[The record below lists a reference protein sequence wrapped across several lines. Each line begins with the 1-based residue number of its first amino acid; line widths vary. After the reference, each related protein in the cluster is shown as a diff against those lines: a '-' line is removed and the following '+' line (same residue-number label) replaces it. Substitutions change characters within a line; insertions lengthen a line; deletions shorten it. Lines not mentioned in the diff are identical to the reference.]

1 MTDSPVAIAV
11 GERWQRAPTLAVD
24 WVRRLRREKGKTLL
38 FGLCVGVFAFFL
50 IYPFGMMLLRGVQDP
65 QTGSLTLATYGR
77 MLSDPLFYEALT
89 NTIIIAGGTLTASL
103 LLAVPMAWA
112 VSRTDMPLRGFVRV
126 MAVLTF
132 ATPSFLGAIA
142 WVLLLGPRGG
152 DLNLLIKA
160 VLGLDESPFN
170 IFSRAGIIFVFSL
183 YVYPY
188 IFFAACTALDK
199 MDTALEEAAGML
211 GANTART
218 TLTVTLPLILPAV
231 LAGGALA
238 VFESVVNFGV
248 PAIVGLPRHIETLT
262 TRIFVLFQF
271 PPDYEMAAATGVPI
285 VIIVAILVAVQ
296 RLAVGR
302 RSFVTVTGIS
312 THRSRIELGR
322 LRYVFTGFSLMVITA
337 SIFLPVVALIITSLK
352 RTFGNPLG
360 FDNLSLHHL
369 ASVLSSSVVQRAIGN
384 SVVLAAGAAL
394 VCMIFAV
401 VLAWLVERTSLP
413 GRGAISFLV
422 MACFSFPGIA
432 LAVALI
438 YAFSSAPLALYGTLW
453 ILLLAYSIRGLPIV
467 FNYVRIGLRQVHAEL
482 SDAAEILGA
491 RWARAFWDITVPLIR
506 GGIFAGGIL
515 VFVLMLREFGS
526 SVLLTSGG
534 SEVVAVIIYEFAEE
548 GDNGRMASLAL
559 VVFVVN
565 LAFVM
570 LAHRVQKAI
579 SADER
584 T

>member
-1 MTDSPVAIAV
+1 MTDGPVDIDKC
-11 GERWQRAPTLAVD
+11 RQRAPSLVID
-24 WVRRLRREKGKTLL
+24 WVRRLRREKGKMLL
-38 FGLCVGVFAFFL
+38 VGLCLGVFALFL
-50 IYPFGMMLLRGVQDP
+50 VYPFGTMLLRGVQDP
-65 QTGSLTLATYGR
+65 QTGSLTLTTYGR
-77 MLSDPLFYEALT
+77 MLADPQFYEALM
-89 NTIIIAGGTLTASL
+89 NTVIIAIGTLIASL

-112 VSRTDMPLRGFVRV
+112 VSRTDMPLRGFVRI

-142 WVLLLGPRGG
+142 WVILLGPRGG
-152 DLNLLIKA
+152 DFNLFLRA
-160 VLGLDESPFN
+160 ALGLNESPFN
-170 IFSRAGIIFVFSL
+170 IFSLGGIIFVFSL

-199 MDTALEEAAGML
+199 MDPALEEAAGML

-218 TLTVTLPLILPAV
+218 ALTITLPLILPAV

-262 TRIFVLFQF
+262 TRIFTLFQF

-285 VIIVAILVAVQ
+285 VIIVVVLTTVQ
-296 RLAVGR
+296 RLVVGR
-302 RSFVTVTGIS
+302 RTFVTVTGIS
-312 THRSRIELGR
+312 TPHSRIELGP
-322 LRYVFTGFSLMVITA
+322 LRYVFAGFSLLVIMA
-337 SIFLPVVALIITSLK
+337 SIVIPFVALLIAALK
-352 RTFGNPLG
+352 RTFGNPIGL
-360 FDNLSLHHL
+360 DNLSLQHF
-369 ASVLSSSVVQRAIGN
+369 ASVLSSSVAQRAISN
-384 SVVLAAGAAL
+384 SVLLAAGAAV

-401 VLAWLVERTSLP
+401 VLAWLVERTKLP

-422 MACFSFPGIA
+422 SACFSFPGIA

-467 FNYVRIGLRQVHAEL
+467 FNYARIGLRQVHVEL

-491 RWARAFWDITVPLIR
+491 RWARAFWDITMPLIR

-559 VVFVVN
+559 IVFVVN
-565 LAFVM
+565 LAFVT
-570 LAHRVQKAI
+570 LAHRAQKAV
-579 SADER
+579 STDEQ

>member
-1 MTDSPVAIAV
+1 MIDTPGAIAV
-11 GERWQRAPTLAVD
+11 GKSWQRAPSRSID
-24 WVRRLRREKGKTLL
+24 WVRRLRREKGKMLL
-38 FGLCVGVFAFFL
+38 VGLCLGVFALFL
-50 IYPFGMMLLRGVQDP
+50 VYPFGMMLLRGVQDP
-65 QTGSLTLATYGR
+65 QTGNLTLATYER
-77 MLSDPLFYEALT
+77 MLADPQFFEALM
-89 NTIIIAGGTLTASL
+89 NTVIIAGGTLAASL

-112 VSRTDMPLRGFVRV
+112 VSRTDMPLRGFVRI

-142 WVLLLGPRGG
+142 WVILLGPRGG
-152 DLNLLIKA
+152 DVNLFLRT
-160 VLGLDESPFN
+160 VFDLEESPFN
-170 IFSRAGIIFVFSL
+170 IFSLPGIIFVFSL

-188 IFFAACTALDK
+188 VFFAACTALDK
-199 MDTALEEAAGML
+199 MDPALEDAAGML
-211 GANTART
+211 GANTAKT
-218 TLTVTLPLILPAV
+218 MLTITMPLILPAV

-262 TRIFVLFQF
+262 TRIFTLFQF

-285 VIIVAILVAVQ
+285 IIIVVILVAVQ
-296 RLAVGR
+296 RLVVGR
-302 RSFVTVTGIS
+302 RAFVTVTGIS
-312 THRSRIELGR
+312 TPRSRIELGP
-322 LRYVFTGFSLMVITA
+322 LRYVFTGFSLLVIAA
-337 SIFLPVVALIITSLK
+337 SILVPFVALLIAALK
-352 RTFGNPLG
+352 RTFGNPIG
-360 FDNLSLHHL
+360 FDNLSLQHF
-369 ASVLSSSVVQRAIGN
+369 ASVLSSSVAQRAISN
-384 SVVLAAGAAL
+384 SVLLAAGAAV

-401 VLAWLVERTSLP
+401 VLAWLVERTRLP

-467 FNYVRIGLRQVHAEL
+467 FNYARIGLRQVHVEL

-506 GGIFAGGIL
+506 GGIFAGGLL

-559 VVFVVN
+559 IVFVVN
-565 LAFVM
+565 LAFVT
-570 LAHRVQKAI
+570 LAHRAQKAI
-579 SADER
+579 STDE
-584 T
+584 

>member
-1 MTDSPVAIAV
+1 M
-11 GERWQRAPTLAVD
+11 
-24 WVRRLRREKGKTLL
+24 LL
-38 FGLCVGVFAFFL
+38 VGLCLGVFALFL
-50 IYPFGMMLLRGVQDP
+50 VYPFGTMLLRGVQDP
-65 QTGSLTLATYGR
+65 QTGSLTLTTYGR
-77 MLSDPLFYEALT
+77 MLADPQFYDALM
-89 NTIIIAGGTLTASL
+89 NTVIIALGTLIASL

-112 VSRTDMPLRGFVRV
+112 VSRTDMPLRGFVRI

-142 WVLLLGPRGG
+142 WVILLGPRGG
-152 DLNLLIKA
+152 DFNLFLRTAFGLN
-160 VLGLDESPFN
+160 ESPFN
-170 IFSRAGIIFVFSL
+170 IFSLGGIIFVFSL

-199 MDTALEEAAGML
+199 MDPALEEAAGML
-211 GANTART
+211 GANSART
-218 TLTVTLPLILPAV
+218 TLTITLPLILPAV

-262 TRIFVLFQF
+262 TRIFTLFQF

-285 VIIVAILVAVQ
+285 VIIVVVLITVQ
-296 RLAVGR
+296 RLVVGR
-302 RSFVTVTGIS
+302 RTFVTVTGIS
-312 THRSRIELGR
+312 TPPSRIELGP
-322 LRYVFTGFSLMVITA
+322 LRYVFAGFSLLVIMASILVPFVALLITA
-337 SIFLPVVALIITSLK
+337 LK
-352 RTFGNPLG
+352 RTFGNPIGL
-360 FDNLSLHHL
+360 DNLSLQHF
-369 ASVLSSSVVQRAIGN
+369 ASVLSSSVAQRAISN
-384 SVVLAAGAAL
+384 SVLLAAGAAV

-401 VLAWLVERTSLP
+401 VLAWLVERTKLP

-467 FNYVRIGLRQVHAEL
+467 FNYARIGLRQVHVEL

-559 VVFVVN
+559 IVFVVN
-565 LAFVM
+565 LAFVT
-570 LAHRVQKAI
+570 LAHRAQKAV
-579 SADER
+579 STDEQ

>member
-1 MTDSPVAIAV
+1 MIDGPVAVAA
-11 GERWQRAPTLAVD
+11 GGHWQRARTVAVGC
-24 WVRRLRREKGKTLL
+24 VRRLLREKGKTLL
-38 FGLCVGVFAFFL
+38 FGLCLGVFALFL
-50 IYPFGMMLLRGVQDP
+50 IHPFGTMLLHGVQDP
-65 QTGSLTLATYGR
+65 QTGNLTLDTYGR
-77 MLSDPLFYEALT
+77 MLSDPRFYQALT
-89 NTIIIAGGTLTASL
+89 NTIIIASGTFTVSVF
-103 LLAVPMAWA
+103 LAVPMAWA

-142 WVLLLGPRGG
+142 WVVLLGPRGG
-152 DLNLLIKA
+152 DLNLFIQS
-160 VLGLDESPFN
+160 VLGLDKTPFN
-170 IFSRAGIIFVFSL
+170 IFSVAGIIFVFSL

-199 MDTALEEAAGML
+199 MDSALEEAAGML

-262 TRIFVLFQF
+262 TRIYVLFQF

-285 VIIVAILVAVQ
+285 VIIVVILVAVQ

-302 RSFVTVTGIS
+302 RAFVTVTGIS
-312 THRSRIELGR
+312 TPRSRIQLGR
-322 LRYVFTGFSLMVITA
+322 SRYVFTGFSLMVISA
-337 SIFLPVVALIITSLK
+337 SIFVPFVALLITALK

-369 ASVLSSSVVQRAIGN
+369 TSVLSSSVAQRAIGN
-384 SVVLAAGAAL
+384 SVILAAGAAL

-401 VLAWLVERTSLP
+401 VLAWLVERTKLP

-438 YAFSSAPLALYGTLW
+438 YAFSSAPLALYGSLW

-467 FNYVRIGLRQVHAEL
+467 FNYARIGLRQVHIEL
-482 SDAAEILGA
+482 SDAAETLGA
-491 RWARAFWDITVPLIR
+491 RWTRAFWDITVPLIR

-515 VFVLMLREFGS
+515 VFVVMLREFGS

-559 VVFVVN
+559 IVFVVN
-565 LAFVM
+565 LAFVT
-570 LAHRVQKAI
+570 LAHRAQKAM
-579 SADER
+579 SVDER

>member
-1 MTDSPVAIAV
+1 MIDGPVAVAAR
-11 GERWQRAPTLAVD
+11 GHWQRARTVAVGC
-24 WVRRLRREKGKTLL
+24 VRRLLREKGKTLL
-38 FGLCVGVFAFFL
+38 FGLCLGVFALFL
-50 IYPFGMMLLRGVQDP
+50 IQPFGTMLLRGVQDP
-65 QTGSLTLATYGR
+65 QTGNLTLDTYGR
-77 MLSDPLFYEALT
+77 MLSDPRFYQALT
-89 NTIIIAGGTLTASL
+89 NTIIIAVGTFTVSVF
-103 LLAVPMAWA
+103 LAVPMAWA

-142 WVLLLGPRGG
+142 WVVLLGPRGG
-152 DLNLLIKA
+152 DLNLFIQS
-160 VLGLDESPFN
+160 VLGLDKTPFN
-170 IFSRAGIIFVFSL
+170 IFSVAGIIFVFSL

-199 MDTALEEAAGML
+199 MDSALEEAAGML

-262 TRIFVLFQF
+262 TRIYVLFQF

-285 VIIVAILVAVQ
+285 VIIVVILVAVQ

-302 RSFVTVTGIS
+302 RAFVTVTGIS
-312 THRSRIELGR
+312 TPRSRIQLGR
-322 LRYVFTGFSLMVITA
+322 SRYVFTGFSLMVISA
-337 SIFLPVVALIITSLK
+337 SIFVPFVALLITALK

-369 ASVLSSSVVQRAIGN
+369 TSVLSSSVAQRAIGN
-384 SVVLAAGAAL
+384 SVILAAGAAL

-401 VLAWLVERTSLP
+401 VLAWLVERTKLP

-438 YAFSSAPLALYGTLW
+438 YAFSSAPLALYGSLW

-467 FNYVRIGLRQVHAEL
+467 FNYARIGLRQVHIEL
-482 SDAAEILGA
+482 SDAAETLGA
-491 RWARAFWDITVPLIR
+491 RWTRAFWDITVPLIR

-515 VFVLMLREFGS
+515 VFVVMLREFGS

-559 VVFVVN
+559 IVFVVN
-565 LAFVM
+565 LAFVT
-570 LAHRVQKAI
+570 LAHRAQKAM
-579 SADER
+579 SVDER

>member
-1 MTDSPVAIAV
+1 MTDGPVDIDK
-11 GERWQRAPTLAVD
+11 RRQKAPSLVID
-24 WVRRLRREKGKTLL
+24 WVRRLRREKGKMLL
-38 FGLCVGVFAFFL
+38 VGLCLGVFALFL
-50 IYPFGMMLLRGVQDP
+50 VYPFGTMLLRGVQDP
-65 QTGSLTLATYGR
+65 QTGSLTLTTYGR
-77 MLSDPLFYEALT
+77 MLADPQFYDALM
-89 NTIIIAGGTLTASL
+89 NTVIIALGTLIASL

-112 VSRTDMPLRGFVRV
+112 VSRTDMPLRGFVRI

-142 WVLLLGPRGG
+142 WVILLGPRGG
-152 DLNLLIKA
+152 DFNLFLRTAFGLN
-160 VLGLDESPFN
+160 ESPFN
-170 IFSRAGIIFVFSL
+170 IFSLGGIIFVFSL

-199 MDTALEEAAGML
+199 MDPALEEAAGML
-211 GANTART
+211 GANSART
-218 TLTVTLPLILPAV
+218 TLTITLPLILPAV

-262 TRIFVLFQF
+262 TRIFTLFQF

-285 VIIVAILVAVQ
+285 VIIVVVLITVQ
-296 RLAVGR
+296 RLVVGR
-302 RSFVTVTGIS
+302 RTFVTVTGIS
-312 THRSRIELGR
+312 TPPSRIELGP
-322 LRYVFTGFSLMVITA
+322 LRYVFAGFSLLVIMASILVPFVALLITA
-337 SIFLPVVALIITSLK
+337 LK
-352 RTFGNPLG
+352 RTFGNPIGL
-360 FDNLSLHHL
+360 DNLSLQHF
-369 ASVLSSSVVQRAIGN
+369 ASVLSSSVAQRAISN
-384 SVVLAAGAAL
+384 SVLLAAGAAV

-401 VLAWLVERTSLP
+401 VLAWLVERTKLP

-467 FNYVRIGLRQVHAEL
+467 FNYARIGLRQVHVEL

-559 VVFVVN
+559 IVFVVN
-565 LAFVM
+565 LAFVT
-570 LAHRVQKAI
+570 LAHRAQKAV
-579 SADER
+579 STDEQ

>member
-1 MTDSPVAIAV
+1 M
-11 GERWQRAPTLAVD
+11 
-24 WVRRLRREKGKTLL
+24 LL
-38 FGLCVGVFAFFL
+38 VGLCLGVFALFL
-50 IYPFGMMLLRGVQDP
+50 VYPFGTMLLRGVQDP
-65 QTGSLTLATYGR
+65 QTGSLTLTTYGR
-77 MLSDPLFYEALT
+77 MLADPQFYEALM
-89 NTIIIAGGTLTASL
+89 NTIIIALGTLIASL

-112 VSRTDMPLRGFVRV
+112 VSRTDMPFRGFVRI

-142 WVLLLGPRGG
+142 WVILLGPRGG
-152 DLNLLIKA
+152 DFNLFLRTAFGLN
-160 VLGLDESPFN
+160 ESPFN
-170 IFSRAGIIFVFSL
+170 IFSLGGIIFVFSL

-199 MDTALEEAAGML
+199 MDPALEEAAGML
-211 GANTART
+211 GANSART
-218 TLTVTLPLILPAV
+218 TLTITLPLILPAV

-262 TRIFVLFQF
+262 TRIFTLFQF

-285 VIIVAILVAVQ
+285 VIIVIVLITVQ
-296 RLAVGR
+296 RLVVGR
-302 RSFVTVTGIS
+302 RTFVTVTGIS
-312 THRSRIELGR
+312 TPPSRIELGP
-322 LRYVFTGFSLMVITA
+322 LRYVFAGFSLLVIMASILVPFVTLLITA
-337 SIFLPVVALIITSLK
+337 LK
-352 RTFGNPLG
+352 RTFGNPIGL
-360 FDNLSLHHL
+360 DNLSLQHF
-369 ASVLSSSVVQRAIGN
+369 ASVLSSSVAQRAISN
-384 SVVLAAGAAL
+384 SVLLAAGAAV

-401 VLAWLVERTSLP
+401 VLAWLVERTKLP

-467 FNYVRIGLRQVHAEL
+467 FNYARIGLRQVHVEL

-559 VVFVVN
+559 IVFVVN
-565 LAFVM
+565 LAFVT
-570 LAHRVQKAI
+570 LAHRAQKAV
-579 SADER
+579 STDEQ

>member
-1 MTDSPVAIAV
+1 M
-11 GERWQRAPTLAVD
+11 
-24 WVRRLRREKGKTLL
+24 LL
-38 FGLCVGVFAFFL
+38 VGLCLGVFALFL
-50 IYPFGMMLLRGVQDP
+50 VYPFGTMLLRGVQDP
-65 QTGSLTLATYGR
+65 QTGSLTLTTYGR
-77 MLSDPLFYEALT
+77 MLADPQFYEALM
-89 NTIIIAGGTLTASL
+89 NTIIIALGTLIASL

-112 VSRTDMPLRGFVRV
+112 VSRTDMPLRGFVRI

-142 WVLLLGPRGG
+142 WVILLGPRGG
-152 DLNLLIKA
+152 DFNLFLRTAFGLN
-160 VLGLDESPFN
+160 ESPFN
-170 IFSRAGIIFVFSL
+170 IFSLGGIIFVFSL

-199 MDTALEEAAGML
+199 MDPALEEAAGML
-211 GANTART
+211 GANSART
-218 TLTVTLPLILPAV
+218 TLTITLPLILPAV

-262 TRIFVLFQF
+262 TRIFTLFQF

-285 VIIVAILVAVQ
+285 VIIVVVLITVQ
-296 RLAVGR
+296 RLVVGR
-302 RSFVTVTGIS
+302 RTFVTVTGIS
-312 THRSRIELGR
+312 TPPSRIELGP
-322 LRYVFTGFSLMVITA
+322 LRYVFAGFSLLVIMASILVPFVALLITA
-337 SIFLPVVALIITSLK
+337 LK
-352 RTFGNPLG
+352 RTFGNPIGL
-360 FDNLSLHHL
+360 DNLSLQHF
-369 ASVLSSSVVQRAIGN
+369 ASVLSSSVAQRAISN
-384 SVVLAAGAAL
+384 SVLLAAGAAV

-401 VLAWLVERTSLP
+401 VLAWLVERTKLP

-467 FNYVRIGLRQVHAEL
+467 FNYARIGLRQVHVEL

-559 VVFVVN
+559 IVFVVN
-565 LAFVM
+565 LAFVT
-570 LAHRVQKAI
+570 LAHRAQKAV
-579 SADER
+579 STDEQ

>member
-1 MTDSPVAIAV
+1 MIDTPGAIAV
-11 GERWQRAPTLAVD
+11 GKRWQRAPSRSID
-24 WVRRLRREKGKTLL
+24 WVRRLRREKGKMLL
-38 FGLCVGVFAFFL
+38 VGLCLGVFALFL
-50 IYPFGMMLLRGVQDP
+50 VYPLGMMLLRGVQDP
-65 QTGSLTLATYGR
+65 QTGSLTLATYER
-77 MLSDPLFYEALT
+77 MLADPEFYEALT
-89 NTIIIAGGTLTASL
+89 NTVIIAAGTLAASL

-112 VSRTDMPLRGFVRV
+112 VSRTDMPLRGFVRI

-142 WVLLLGPRGG
+142 WVILLGPRGG
-152 DLNLLIKA
+152 DINIFLRTLFDLE
-160 VLGLDESPFN
+160 ESPFN
-170 IFSRAGIIFVFSL
+170 IFSLPGIIFVFSL

-188 IFFAACTALDK
+188 VFFAACTALDK
-199 MDTALEEAAGML
+199 MDPALEDAAGML
-211 GANTART
+211 GANTAKT
-218 TLTVTLPLILPAV
+218 MLTVTLPLILPAV

-262 TRIFVLFQF
+262 TRIFTLFQF

-285 VIIVAILVAVQ
+285 IIIVVILVAVQ
-296 RLAVGR
+296 RLVVGR
-302 RSFVTVTGIS
+302 RAFVTVTGIS
-312 THRSRIELGR
+312 TPISRIELGP
-322 LRYVFTGFSLMVITA
+322 LRYVFTGFSLLVIAA
-337 SIFLPVVALIITSLK
+337 SILVPFIALLIAALK
-352 RTFGNPLG
+352 RIFGNPIG
-360 FDNLSLHHL
+360 FDNLSLQHF
-369 ASVLSSSVVQRAIGN
+369 ASVLSSSVAQRAISN
-384 SVVLAAGAAL
+384 SVLLAAGAA
-394 VCMIFAV
+394 VICMIFAV
-401 VLAWLVERTSLP
+401 VLAWLVERTRLP

-432 LAVALI
+432 LAIALI

-467 FNYVRIGLRQVHAEL
+467 FNYARIGLRQVHVEL

-491 RWARAFWDITVPLIR
+491 RWGRAFWDITVPLIR
-506 GGIFAGGIL
+506 GGILAGGLL

-559 VVFVVN
+559 IVFVVN
-565 LAFVM
+565 LAFVT
-570 LAHRVQKAI
+570 LAHRAQKAI
-579 SADER
+579 SVEEKI
-584 T
+584 

>member
-1 MTDSPVAIAV
+1 MIDNPVAGAV
-11 GERWQRAPTLAVD
+11 DKRRQRAPSLAID
-24 WVRRLRREKGKTLL
+24 WIRRLRREKGKMLL
-38 FGLCVGVFAFFL
+38 VGLCLGIFALFL
-50 IYPFGMMLLRGVQDP
+50 VYPFGTMLLRGVQDP
-65 QTGSLTLATYGR
+65 QTGNLTLTTYGK
-77 MLSDPLFYEALT
+77 MLADPEFRRALM

-103 LLAVPMAWA
+103 FLAVPMAWA
-112 VSRTDMPLRGFVRV
+112 VSRTNMPLRGFVRI

-142 WVLLLGPRGG
+142 WVILLGPRGG
-152 DLNLLIKA
+152 DLNLLFRT
-160 VLGLDESPFN
+160 VFGLNESPFN
-170 IFSRAGIIFVFSL
+170 IFSQGGIIFVFSL

-188 IFFAACTALDK
+188 IFFAVCTALDK
-199 MDTALEEAAGML
+199 MDSALEDAAGML
-211 GANTART
+211 GANTTRT
-218 TLTVTLPLILPAV
+218 ALTVTMPLILPAM

-262 TRIFVLFQF
+262 TRIFTLFQF

-285 VIIVAILVAVQ
+285 VIIVVIVVTVQ
-296 RLAVGR
+296 RLVVGR
-302 RSFVTVTGIS
+302 RAYVTVTGIS
-312 THRSRIELGR
+312 TPHTRIDLGP
-322 LRYVFTGFSLMVITA
+322 LRFVFAGFSLLVITA
-337 SIFLPVVALIITSLK
+337 SIFVPFVALLIASLK
-352 RTFGNPLG
+352 RTFGNPFGL
-360 FDNLSLHHL
+360 DNLSLQHF
-369 ASVLSSSVVQRAIGN
+369 ASVLSSSVAQRAISN
-384 SVVLAAGAAL
+384 SVLLAAGAAV

-401 VLAWLVERTSLP
+401 VLAWLVERTRLP
-413 GRGAISFLV
+413 GRGVISFLV

-432 LAVALI
+432 LAIALI
-438 YAFSSAPLALYGTLW
+438 YAFSTPPLLLYGTLW

-467 FNYVRIGLRQVHAEL
+467 FNYARIGLRQVHSEL

-559 VVFVVN
+559 IVFAVN
-565 LAFVM
+565 LAFVT
-570 LAHRVQKAI
+570 LAHRAHKAI
-579 SADER
+579 STDEN

>member
-1 MTDSPVAIAV
+1 M
-11 GERWQRAPTLAVD
+11 
-24 WVRRLRREKGKTLL
+24 LL
-38 FGLCVGVFAFFL
+38 VGLCLGVFALFL
-50 IYPFGMMLLRGVQDP
+50 VYPFGTMLLRGVQDP
-65 QTGSLTLATYGR
+65 QTGSLTLTTYGR
-77 MLSDPLFYEALT
+77 MLADPQFYEALM
-89 NTIIIAGGTLTASL
+89 NTIIIALGTLIASL

-112 VSRTDMPLRGFVRV
+112 VSRTDMPFRGFVRI

-142 WVLLLGPRGG
+142 WVILLGPRGG
-152 DLNLLIKA
+152 DFNLFLRTAFGLN
-160 VLGLDESPFN
+160 ESPFN
-170 IFSRAGIIFVFSL
+170 IFSLGGIIFVFSL

-199 MDTALEEAAGML
+199 MDPALEEAAGML
-211 GANTART
+211 GANSART
-218 TLTVTLPLILPAV
+218 TLTITLPLILPAV

-262 TRIFVLFQF
+262 TRIFTLFQF

-285 VIIVAILVAVQ
+285 VIIVVVLITVQ
-296 RLAVGR
+296 RLVVGR
-302 RSFVTVTGIS
+302 RTFVTVTGIS
-312 THRSRIELGR
+312 TPPSRIELGP
-322 LRYVFTGFSLMVITA
+322 LRYVFAGFSLLVIMASILVPFVALLITA
-337 SIFLPVVALIITSLK
+337 LK
-352 RTFGNPLG
+352 RTFGNPIGL
-360 FDNLSLHHL
+360 DNLSLQHF
-369 ASVLSSSVVQRAIGN
+369 ASVLSSSVAQRAISN
-384 SVVLAAGAAL
+384 SVLLAAGAAV

-401 VLAWLVERTSLP
+401 VLAWLVERTKLP

-467 FNYVRIGLRQVHAEL
+467 FNYARIGLRQVHVEL

-559 VVFVVN
+559 IVFVVN
-565 LAFVM
+565 LAFVT
-570 LAHRVQKAI
+570 LAHRAQKAV
-579 SADER
+579 STDEQ

>member
-1 MTDSPVAIAV
+1 M
-11 GERWQRAPTLAVD
+11 
-24 WVRRLRREKGKTLL
+24 LL
-38 FGLCVGVFAFFL
+38 VGLCRGVFALFL
-50 IYPFGMMLLRGVQDP
+50 VYPFGTMLLRGVQDP
-65 QTGSLTLATYGR
+65 QTGSLTLTTYGR
-77 MLSDPLFYEALT
+77 MLADPQFYEALM
-89 NTIIIAGGTLTASL
+89 NTIIIALGTLIASL

-112 VSRTDMPLRGFVRV
+112 VSRTDMPFRGFVRI

-142 WVLLLGPRGG
+142 WVILLGPRGG
-152 DLNLLIKA
+152 DFNLFLRTAFGLN
-160 VLGLDESPFN
+160 ESPFN
-170 IFSRAGIIFVFSL
+170 IFSLGGIIFVFSL

-199 MDTALEEAAGML
+199 MDPALEEAAGML
-211 GANTART
+211 GANSART
-218 TLTVTLPLILPAV
+218 TLTITLPLILPAV

-262 TRIFVLFQF
+262 PRIFTLFQF

-285 VIIVAILVAVQ
+285 VIIVVVLITVQ
-296 RLAVGR
+296 RLVVGR
-302 RSFVTVTGIS
+302 RTFVTVTGIS
-312 THRSRIELGR
+312 TPPSRIELGP
-322 LRYVFTGFSLMVITA
+322 LRYVFAGFSLLVIMASILVPFVALLITA
-337 SIFLPVVALIITSLK
+337 LK
-352 RTFGNPLG
+352 RTFGNPIGL
-360 FDNLSLHHL
+360 DNLSLQHF
-369 ASVLSSSVVQRAIGN
+369 ASVLSSSVAQRAISN
-384 SVVLAAGAAL
+384 SVLLAAGAAV

-401 VLAWLVERTSLP
+401 VLARLVERTKLP

-467 FNYVRIGLRQVHAEL
+467 FNYARIGLRQVHVEL

-559 VVFVVN
+559 IVFVVN
-565 LAFVM
+565 LAFVT
-570 LAHRVQKAI
+570 LAHRAQKAV
-579 SADER
+579 STDEQ

>member
-1 MTDSPVAIAV
+1 MTDGPVGGAV
-11 GERWQRAPTLAVD
+11 GKRWQRAPTLAVD

-38 FGLCVGVFAFFL
+38 FGLCLGVFAFFL

-77 MLSDPLFYEALT
+77 MLGDPLFYQALT
-89 NTIIIAGGTLTASL
+89 NTIIIAGGTLTASV

-188 IFFAACTALDK
+188 IFFAACMALDK

-312 THRSRIELGR
+312 THRSRIGLGR
-322 LRYVFTGFSLMVITA
+322 LRYVFTGFSLMIITA
-337 SIFLPVVALIITSLK
+337 SIFLPFVALLITSLK
-352 RTFGNPLG
+352 RTFGNPFG

-369 ASVLSSSVVQRAIGN
+369 ASVLSSSVAQRAIGN

-413 GRGAISFLV
+413 GRGAISLLV

-491 RWARAFWDITVPLIR
+491 RWTRAFW
-506 GGIFAGGIL
+506 
-515 VFVLMLREFGS
+515 
-526 SVLLTSGG
+526 TSPC
-534 SEVVAVIIYEFAEE
+534 
-548 GDNGRMASLAL
+548 R
-559 VVFVVN
+559 
-565 LAFVM
+565 
-570 LAHRVQKAI
+570 
-579 SADER
+579 
-584 T
+584 

>member
-1 MTDSPVAIAV
+1 M
-11 GERWQRAPTLAVD
+11 
-24 WVRRLRREKGKTLL
+24 LL
-38 FGLCVGVFAFFL
+38 VGLCLGVFALFL
-50 IYPFGMMLLRGVQDP
+50 VYPFGTMLLRGVQDP
-65 QTGSLTLATYGR
+65 QTGSLTLTTYGR
-77 MLSDPLFYEALT
+77 MLADPQFYEALM
-89 NTIIIAGGTLTASL
+89 NTIIIALGTLIASL

-112 VSRTDMPLRGFVRV
+112 VSRTDMPFRGFVRI

-142 WVLLLGPRGG
+142 WVILLGPRGG
-152 DLNLLIKA
+152 DFNLFLRTAFGLN
-160 VLGLDESPFN
+160 ESPFN
-170 IFSRAGIIFVFSL
+170 IFSLGGIIFVFSL

-199 MDTALEEAAGML
+199 MDPALEEAAGML
-211 GANTART
+211 GANSART
-218 TLTVTLPLILPAV
+218 TLTITLPLILPAV

-262 TRIFVLFQF
+262 TRIFTLFQF

-285 VIIVAILVAVQ
+285 VIIVVVLITVQ
-296 RLAVGR
+296 RLVVGR
-302 RSFVTVTGIS
+302 RTFVTVTGIS
-312 THRSRIELGR
+312 TPPSRIELGP
-322 LRYVFTGFSLMVITA
+322 LRYVFAGFSLLVIMASILVPFVTLLITA
-337 SIFLPVVALIITSLK
+337 LK
-352 RTFGNPLG
+352 RTFGNPIGL
-360 FDNLSLHHL
+360 DNLSLQHF
-369 ASVLSSSVVQRAIGN
+369 ASVLSSSVAQRAISN
-384 SVVLAAGAAL
+384 SVLLAAGAAV

-401 VLAWLVERTSLP
+401 VLAWLVERTKLP

-467 FNYVRIGLRQVHAEL
+467 FNYARIGLRQVHVEL

-559 VVFVVN
+559 IVFVVN
-565 LAFVM
+565 LAFVT
-570 LAHRVQKAI
+570 LAHRAQKAV
-579 SADER
+579 STDEQ

>member
-1 MTDSPVAIAV
+1 M
-11 GERWQRAPTLAVD
+11 
-24 WVRRLRREKGKTLL
+24 LL
-38 FGLCVGVFAFFL
+38 VGLCLGVFALFL
-50 IYPFGMMLLRGVQDP
+50 VYPFGTMLLRGVQDP
-65 QTGSLTLATYGR
+65 QTGSLTLTTYGR
-77 MLSDPLFYEALT
+77 MLADPQFYEALM
-89 NTIIIAGGTLTASL
+89 NTIIIALGTLIASL

-112 VSRTDMPLRGFVRV
+112 VSRTDMPFRGFVRI

-142 WVLLLGPRGG
+142 WVILLGPRGG
-152 DLNLLIKA
+152 DFNLFLRTAFGLN
-160 VLGLDESPFN
+160 ESPFN
-170 IFSRAGIIFVFSL
+170 IFSLGGIIFVFSL

-199 MDTALEEAAGML
+199 VDPALEEAAGML
-211 GANTART
+211 GANSART
-218 TLTVTLPLILPAV
+218 TLTITLPLILPAV

-262 TRIFVLFQF
+262 TRIFTLFQF

-285 VIIVAILVAVQ
+285 VIIVVVLITVQ
-296 RLAVGR
+296 RLVVGR
-302 RSFVTVTGIS
+302 RTFVTVTGIS
-312 THRSRIELGR
+312 TPPSRIELGP
-322 LRYVFTGFSLMVITA
+322 LRYVFAGFSLLVIMASILVPFVTLLITA
-337 SIFLPVVALIITSLK
+337 LK
-352 RTFGNPLG
+352 RTFGNPIGL
-360 FDNLSLHHL
+360 DNLSLQHF
-369 ASVLSSSVVQRAIGN
+369 ASVLSSSVAQRAISN
-384 SVVLAAGAAL
+384 SVLLAAGAAV

-401 VLAWLVERTSLP
+401 VLAWLVERTKLP

-467 FNYVRIGLRQVHAEL
+467 FNYARIGLRQVHVEL

-559 VVFVVN
+559 IVFVVN
-565 LAFVM
+565 LAFVT
-570 LAHRVQKAI
+570 LAHRAQKAV
-579 SADER
+579 STDEQ

>member
-1 MTDSPVAIAV
+1 
-11 GERWQRAPTLAVD
+11 
-24 WVRRLRREKGKTLL
+24 
-38 FGLCVGVFAFFL
+38 
-50 IYPFGMMLLRGVQDP
+50 MLLRGVQDP
-65 QTGSLTLATYGR
+65 QTGSLTLETYGR
-77 MLSDPLFYEALT
+77 MLGDPRFYQALT
-89 NTIIIAGGTLTASL
+89 NTLIIAIGTFTASVF
-103 LLAVPMAWA
+103 LAVPMAWA

-142 WVLLLGPRGG
+142 WVVLLGPRGG
-152 DLNLLIKA
+152 DLNLFIRSI
-160 VLGLDESPFN
+160 LGLDESPFN
-170 IFSRAGIIFVFSL
+170 IFSVAGIIFVFSL

-199 MDTALEEAAGML
+199 MDSALEEAAGML

-262 TRIFVLFQF
+262 TRIYVLFQF

-285 VIIVAILVAVQ
+285 VIIVAVLVAVQ
-296 RLAVGR
+296 RLVVGR
-302 RSFVTVTGIS
+302 RAFVTVTGIS
-312 THRSRIELGR
+312 THRSHIQLGR
-322 LRYVFTGFSLMVITA
+322 WRYVFTGFSLLVISL
-337 SIFLPVVALIITSLK
+337 SIFVPFVALLVTALK

-369 ASVLSSSVVQRAIGN
+369 ASVLSSSVAQRAIGN
-384 SVVLAAGAAL
+384 SVLLAAGAAL

-401 VLAWLVERTSLP
+401 VLAWLVERTRLP

-467 FNYVRIGLRQVHAEL
+467 FNYARIGLRQVHTDL
-482 SDAAEILGA
+482 SDAAETLGA

-506 GGIFAGGIL
+506 GGILAGGIL
-515 VFVLMLREFGS
+515 VFVVMLREFGS

-559 VVFVVN
+559 IVFVVN
-565 LAFVM
+565 LAFVT
-570 LAHRVQKAI
+570 LAHRAQKAM
-579 SADER
+579 SVDER